1 MFFWHM
7 VKNRVQRK
15 MTNIGTIYDI
25 IISDD
30 LEEILFGCA
39 VCANGAVLD
48 KITREPF
55 VVTLNSKT
63 ENTFFC
69 ITIIHAPI
77 NFNLKVKLMVFS
89 III

>member
-1 MFFWHM
+1 MPSCHM
-7 VKNRVQRK
+7 VKNRAQSK
-15 MTNIGTIYDI
+15 MANIGTIYDI

-63 ENTFFC
+63 KNKKICPTPL
-69 ITIIHAPI
+69 H
-77 NFNLKVKLMVFS
+77 V
-89 III
+89 